1 MLQLCV
7 NILYYNLYLQHGG
20 FVCWR
25 LSLLL
30 LIEYLPPRLMKKY
43 WLIFVL
49 FLWQSVFVLSATAQS
64 KLKLTDYAA
73 QQKTIDSINK
83 AVRISYLANPNKAR
97 DMAQNALLLSK
108 KYNYQNGLA
117 QSFLNLG
124 ITYWAQSY
132 YPISLF
138 YLNAALHTF
147 DKNNHEWRSDCYRS
161 IGRDYVDLKKYQQGI
176 SYINLALKE
185 AGSMIKEQERALNE
199 RSFAYLRLQ
208 QPEKAL
214 ADIHKAIAI
223 SRTLHNMGEIAIL
236 YGRMYSVYL
245 DKKEFD
251 TARLYCD
258 TTYQL
263 SIKTNNK
270 RLRSTVWVGR
280 TVIAYNKKDYPAA
293 IKNAETAAVLADS
306 LGVVDIYSNAI
317 RWLYRTYTATGDKD
331 NALLYQQKYIQLQD
345 SLNRV
350 DKQNSVQLIQD
361 YFSLNTKL
369 HDMEQM
375 ENNRVL
381 IKSQRETIIN
391 LGIIVL
397 VLVVALYILYRF
409 YQQKKLF
416 SKQLQVQNMEVVAKN
431 DVIEN
436 QSRNLDELNQ
446 LKDRLLAIIGHDLK
460 SPLANVR
467 NVMDLFEQGYFSA
480 EEVQMLMK
488 DMSPAIEGAELTLS
502 NLVEWAGSQLQGNQK
517 TTMVVDMHTIAE
529 EAGQIFKH
537 PLAQKNISLDI
548 EIMEG
553 QAVLADANHVKT
565 ILRNL
570 INNAIKFTDPG
581 GKIILSAEQSG
592 SRLRINVKDNG
603 RGMTA
608 EESASLFSTRTHF
621 TQPGTK
627 GEKGTGI
634 GLLLCRQL
642 AELNGGKIGVRSE
655 PGEGSTFY
663 FTLPVERETLDVF

>member
-1 MLQLCV
+1 
-7 NILYYNLYLQHGG
+7 
-20 FVCWR
+20 
-25 LSLLL
+25 
-30 LIEYLPPRLMKKY
+30 MKKY

-49 FLWQSVFVLSATAQS
+49 VLWQSVFEMPVQAQNKS
-64 KLKLTDYAA
+64 KSTNYTS
-73 QQKTIDSINK
+73 QQKTIDSINI
-83 AVRISYLANPNKAR
+83 AVRVGYLANPNKAR

-108 KYNYQNGLA
+108 KYNYQKGLA
-117 QSFLNLG
+117 ESFLNMG

-138 YLNAALHTF
+138 YLNAALRTF
-147 DKNNHEWRSDCYRS
+147 DKNSHEWRSDCYRS
-161 IGRDYVDLKKYQQGI
+161 IGRDYVDLKKYEQGI
-176 SYINLALKE
+176 SYINLALQE
-185 AGSMIKEQERALNE
+185 AGNNIKEQERALNE
-199 RSFAYLRLQ
+199 RSFAYLRLKQ
-208 QPEKAL
+208 TDKAL
-214 ADIHKAIAI
+214 ADINKAIAI
-223 SRTLHNMGEIAIL
+223 SRTLHNFGEIAIL
-236 YGRMYSVYL
+236 YSRIYTAYL
-245 DKKEFD
+245 DKKEYD
-251 TARLYCD
+251 KAGLYCD

-280 TVIAYNKKDYPAA
+280 AVIAYNKKNYPEA
-293 IKNAETAAVLADS
+293 IKNAKTAAALADS

-317 RWLYRTYTATGDKD
+317 RWLYRVYGAKGDKD

-391 LGIIVL
+391 LGITVL
-397 VLVVALYILYRF
+397 VLVIALYILYRF
-409 YQQKKLF
+409 YQQKKQF

-431 DVIEN
+431 DVIEG

-467 NVMDLFEQGYFSA
+467 NTMDLFEQGYFSA

-517 TTMVVDMHTIAE
+517 TTTVVDLHTIAE
-529 EAGQIFKH
+529 ETAQIFKH
-537 PLAQKNISLDI
+537 PLAQKNIGFDI
-548 EIMEG
+548 EIEEG
-553 QAVLADANHVKT
+553 HTVLADANHVKT

-570 INNAIKFTDPG
+570 INNAIKFTDPD
-581 GKIILSAEQSG
+581 GKIILSAEKRG
-592 SRLRINVKDNG
+592 NRLMINVKDNG

-608 EESASLFSTRTHF
+608 EDAANLFSTQTHF
-621 TQPGTK
+621 TKPGTK

-642 AELNGGKIGVRSE
+642 AELNGGEIGVKSE

-663 FTLPVERETLDVF
+663 FTLPVGRETLLG

>member
-1 MLQLCV
+1 
-7 NILYYNLYLQHGG
+7 
-20 FVCWR
+20 
-25 LSLLL
+25 
-30 LIEYLPPRLMKKY
+30 MKKY

-49 FLWQSVFVLSATAQS
+49 FLWQSVFVIQLNAKNKS
-64 KLKLTDYAA
+64 KSGNYVSP
-73 QQKTIDSINK
+73 QKTIDSINK
-83 AVRISYLANPNKAR
+83 AARLSYLANPGKAR

-108 KYNYQNGLA
+108 QYNYQDGIA
-117 QSFLNLG
+117 QSFLNMG

-138 YLNAALHTF
+138 YLNAALRTF

-161 IGRDYVDLKKYQQGI
+161 IGRDYVDLKKYQQGLT
-176 SYINLALKE
+176 YINLALKE
-185 AGSMIKEQERALNE
+185 AGSMMKERERALNE
-199 RSFAYLRLQ
+199 RSFAYLRLE
-208 QPEKAL
+208 QPDKAL
-214 ADIHKAIAI
+214 ADIHTAIAI
-223 SRTLHNMGEIAIL
+223 SRTLHNVGEIAIL
-236 YGRMYSVYL
+236 YGRMYSVYI

-258 TTYQL
+258 TAYQL
-263 SIKTNNK
+263 SIKSNNK

-280 TVIAYNKKDYPAA
+280 TAIAYNQKKYPEA
-293 IKNAETAAVLADS
+293 IKNAKIAAALADS
-306 LGVVDIYSNAI
+306 LGVMDVYSFAT
-317 RWLYRTYTATGDKD
+317 RWLYRTYGAMGDKD

-361 YFSLNTKL
+361 YFSLNNKL
-369 HDMEQM
+369 HDMELM

-391 LGIIVL
+391 LGITVL

-409 YQQKKLF
+409 YQQKKQF

-446 LKDRLLAIIGHDLK
+446 LKDRLLAVIGHDLK

-467 NVMDLFEQGYFSA
+467 NTMDLFEQGYFTS
-480 EEVQMLMK
+480 EEVQVLMK

-517 TTMVVDMHTIAE
+517 TTTIVDLQAIAE
-529 EAGQIFKH
+529 ETGQIFKH
-537 PLAQKNISLDI
+537 PLAQKNISLNI
-548 EIMEG
+548 EIQEG

-570 INNAIKFTDPG
+570 INNAIKFTEPD
-581 GKIILSAEQSG
+581 GKITLSAEKRG
-592 SRLRINVKDNG
+592 SRLMINVKDNG

-608 EESASLFSTRTHF
+608 EEASKLFSTQTHF
-621 TQPGTK
+621 TKPGTK

-642 AELNGGKIGVRSE
+642 AELNGGDIGVRSE

-663 FTLPVERETLDVF
+663 FTLPVAEVGSKALDV

>member
-1 MLQLCV
+1 
-7 NILYYNLYLQHGG
+7 
-20 FVCWR
+20 
-25 LSLLL
+25 
-30 LIEYLPPRLMKKY
+30 MKKF

-49 FLWQSVFVLSATAQS
+49 LLWQSAFGIQVYAHNKS
-64 KLKLTDYAA
+64 KPGNYTS
-73 QQKTIDSINK
+73 QQKTIDSVNK
-83 AVRISYLANPNKAR
+83 VVRLSYLANPNKAR

-108 KYNYQNGLA
+108 KYNYQKGLA
-117 QSFLNLG
+117 ESFFNMG

-138 YLNAALHTF
+138 YLNAALRTF

-176 SYINLALKE
+176 SYINLALQE
-185 AGSMIKEQERALNE
+185 AGSDNTGQERALNE
-199 RSFAYLRLQ
+199 RSFAYLRLKQ
-208 QPEKAL
+208 TDKAL
-214 ADIHKAIAI
+214 ADINKAIAI
-223 SRTLHNMGEIAIL
+223 SRTLHNTGEIAIL
-236 YGRMYSVYL
+236 YSRIYSAYL

-251 TARLYCD
+251 KASLYCD

-263 SIKTNNK
+263 SIKSNNK

-280 TVIAYNKKDYPAA
+280 TVIAYNQKNYPEA
-293 IKNAETAAVLADS
+293 IKNAKTAAALADS

-317 RWLYRTYTATGDKD
+317 RWLYRVYGAKGDKD
-331 NALLYQQKYIQLQD
+331 NAMLYQQKYIQLQD
-345 SLNRV
+345 SLNRI

-361 YFSLNTKL
+361 YFSLNNKL
-369 HDMEQM
+369 HDMELM
-375 ENNRVL
+375 ENNRML
-381 IKSQRETIIN
+381 IKSQRQTIVN
-391 LGIIVL
+391 LGITVL

-409 YQQKKLF
+409 YQQKKQF

-467 NVMDLFEQGYFSA
+467 NTMDLFEQGYFSA

-488 DMSPAIEGAELTLS
+488 DMSPAMEGAELTLS

-517 TTMVVDMHTIAE
+517 TTTVVDLHAIAGE
-529 EAGQIFKH
+529 TGQIFKH
-537 PLAQKNISLDI
+537 PLAQKNIDLDI
-548 EIMEG
+548 EIQEG

-570 INNAIKFTDPG
+570 INNAIKFTEPD
-581 GKIILSAEQSG
+581 GKIILSAEKRG
-592 SRLRINVKDNG
+592 SRLMINVKDNG

-608 EESASLFSTRTHF
+608 EEAAKLFSTQTHF
-621 TQPGTK
+621 TKPGTK

-642 AELNGGKIGVRSE
+642 AELNGGEIGVRSE

-663 FTLPVERETLDVF
+663 FTLPVAEVERRMLDV